1 MNETLAFNIVIFIM
15 HLNPNLS
22 KNILCWYD
30 NNKRSLPWRVGKKSS
45 KKLYYRLLS
54 EFMLQQTK
62 VKTVVPYFKSFI
74 LQFPTLKSLS
84 SSNEKK
90 ILKLWEGLGYYRRA
104 RNLLATSKL
113 LVEEFN
119 SKLPKEIKNIK
130 KLPGVGDYTANA
142 LLGLVHDKPTIAIDG
157 NVRRVFARI
166 LNKNE
171 SKIDFEKLIEK
182 NKKKLFN
189 TKRNSDFVEAL
200 MEFGAM
206 ICKPKDPKCGTCG
219 LKKNCKYFKSTN
231 KIRNNKSQMKKN
243 KNYDIFCYINKKR
256 QIALTQKNN
265 LGFLNN
271 FNLPQIKET
280 NSETMNVNWKFLKNY
295 KNSISNMKLNINLY
309 YKFSKKIP
317 PAFVWYSMQKNK
329 EFIPSFTKKVFK
341 QLSILF

>member
-1 MNETLAFNIVIFIM
+1 
-15 HLNPNLS
+15 
-22 KNILCWYD
+22 
-30 NNKRSLPWRVGKKSS
+30 
-45 KKLYYRLLS
+45 
-54 EFMLQQTK
+54 MLQQTK

-243 KNYDIFCYINKKR
+243 KNYDIFCYINKKG

-280 NSETMNVNWKFLKNY
+280 NSETMNVHWKFLKNY

-317 PAFVWYSMQKNK
+317 PAFVWYSMKKNK
-329 EFIPSFTKKVFK
+329 EFIPSFTKKVFR